1 MSNRFQRV
9 TQAYRELPWRRRMR
23 WLLGSLAAALVVAL
37 VFAFEVHLSAQ
48 ALMLDYRLRDLQQQT
63 LTEEQDIVVLQ
74 TRLAEMQSVEVL
86 LRAAEAQGY
95 KPVSPA
101 QEHFVPVPPN
111 ALPETDVA
119 VPQAGLQ
126 PLTGEP
132 PLPEAYTISLIHW
145 LSRYLLLEPTP

>member
-9 TQAYRELPWRRRMR
+9 TQAYRELPWRRRVR
-23 WLLGSLAAALVVAL
+23 WLVGILAAALVVAL

-48 ALMLDYRLRDLQQQT
+48 ALMLDYRLRALQQQT

-74 TRLAEMQSVEVL
+74 TRLAAMQSVEALVQ
-86 LRAAEAQGY
+86 AAEAQGY
-95 KPVSPA
+95 QPVSPA

-111 ALPETDVA
+111 ALPETNVA
-119 VPQAGLQ
+119 LPQAGLQ
-126 PLTGEP
+126 PFAGES
-132 PLPEAYTISLIHW
+132 PLPEAYTISLMHW

>member
-9 TQAYRELPWRRRMR
+9 TQAYHELPWRRRVR
-23 WLLGSLAAALVVAL
+23 WLVGILAAALVVAL

-48 ALMLDYRLRDLQQQT
+48 ALMLDYRLRALQQQT

-74 TRLAEMQSVEVL
+74 TRLAAMESVEALV
-86 LRAAEAQGY
+86 RAAEAQGY
-95 KPVSPA
+95 QPVSPA

-111 ALPETDVA
+111 ALPETNVA
-119 VPQAGLQ
+119 LPQAGLQ
-126 PLTGEP
+126 PFAGES
-132 PLPEAYTISLIHW
+132 PLPEAYTISLMHW

>member
-9 TQAYRELPWRRRMR
+9 TQAYRELPWRRRVR
-23 WLLGSLAAALVVAL
+23 WLVGILAAALVVAL

-48 ALMLDYRLRDLQQQT
+48 ALMLDYRLRALQQQT

-74 TRLAEMQSVEVL
+74 TRLAAMESVEALV
-86 LRAAEAQGY
+86 RAAEAQGY
-95 KPVSPA
+95 QPVSPA

-111 ALPETDVA
+111 ALPETNVA
-119 VPQAGLQ
+119 LPQAGLQ
-126 PLTGEP
+126 PFAGES
-132 PLPEAYTISLIHW
+132 PLPEAYTISLMYW